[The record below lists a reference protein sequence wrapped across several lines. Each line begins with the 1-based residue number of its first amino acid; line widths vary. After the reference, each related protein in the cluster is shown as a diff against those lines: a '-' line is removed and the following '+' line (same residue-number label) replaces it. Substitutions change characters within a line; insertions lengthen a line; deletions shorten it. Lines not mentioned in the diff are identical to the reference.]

1 MGPVDVIQFSEIEPE
16 WDQRLRVAEH
26 AEKNR
31 TGREGVERRELYRFP
46 HMSMWTKLRPGIWKF
61 LARVYCSPEILGCC
75 YVYWFF
81 WGFFL
86 FSELT
91 HATLQASQLYELH
104 VYTMGNKVY
113 ATEMAKLLDP
123 TGKLFAGRVI
133 SKGDDGD
140 GDDLLPKSK
149 DLDGVLGMESSVI
162 IIDDSARVWPH
173 HSENLIVVER
183 YKHHSRPFST
193 TNVF

>member
-1 MGPVDVIQFSEIEPE
+1 
-16 WDQRLRVAEH
+16 L
-26 AEKNR
+26 
-31 TGREGVERRELYRFP
+31 
-46 HMSMWTKLRPGIWKF
+46 
-61 LARVYCSPEILGCC
+61 
-75 YVYWFF
+75 
-81 WGFFL
+81 
-86 FSELT
+86 SELT
-91 HATLQASQLYELH
+91 HAMLQASQLYELH

-140 GDDLLPKSK
+140 GDDLLLKSK

-183 YKHHSRPFST
+183 YKHHSRPFPT
-193 TNVF
+193 TNVL